1 MLSEVLEG
9 STYAH
14 PMEFLS
20 SGLRERPLKAIFNG
34 AYNGVDVEVVA
45 TSFYEQEMQR
55 LYAPKAG
62 NDEHT
67 EGGCL

>member
-1 MLSEVLEG
+1 MLEG

-20 SGLRERPLKAIFNG
+20 SGLGERSLKAIVNG
-34 AYNGVDVEVVA
+34 AYNGLVVKVVA

-55 LYAPKAG
+55 LYAPEAG
-62 NDEHT
+62 KR
-67 EGGCL
+67 